1 MSGVFMVGGFSAQGC
16 RVLNQGYGFTML
28 HILRVMHA
36 CVCVCMF
43 ARMDGWMDGWMEEW
57 MGACMYV
64 CTYVCMYLYVRMYVC
79 LPLSLY
85 IHMYMLYVR
94 HVCLYKQPSNSKY
107 STSFA
112 SATRV
117 SAIKGRLEVFEGLWD
132 ASLPEVSSYLLGTV
146 TVRLYSQYTCT
157 LYIALNMTP
166 GSTQAITFAH
176 IGPDEFMYAAYQDM
190 TEHPT
195 EDDSSPN

>member
-1 MSGVFMVGGFSAQGC
+1 MCV
-16 RVLNQGYGFTML
+16 
-28 HILRVMHA
+28 

-43 ARMDGWMDGWMEEW
+43 ACMHACMDGWMDGGMDAWMDGWMDGWKNGW
-57 MGACMYV
+57 VHVCMYV
-64 CTYVCMYLYVRMYVC
+64 CTYVCMYVFICAYVC
-79 LPLSLY
+79 LSPSLSLY
-85 IHMYMLYVR
+85 IYHMYMLYVR

-117 SAIKGRLEVFEGLWD
+117 SAINRRLEVFEGLWD

-166 GSTQAITFAH
+166 GSTQAITFRT
-176 IGPDEFMYAAYQDM
+176 YR
-190 TEHPT
+190 
-195 EDDSSPN
+195 DSLK